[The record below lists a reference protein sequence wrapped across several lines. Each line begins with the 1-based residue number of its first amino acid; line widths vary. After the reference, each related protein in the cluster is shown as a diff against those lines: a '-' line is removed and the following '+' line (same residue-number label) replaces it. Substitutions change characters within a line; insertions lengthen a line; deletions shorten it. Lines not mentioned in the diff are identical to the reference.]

1 MMLCFS
7 GSRLGFDGMLIYDR
21 AGGLGGRGSGF
32 GGDERMQGQQG
43 SHSGHGSFLL
53 LAQDY
58 GYSRNT
64 QLYCRV
70 KDKMFGACYVK

>member
-1 MMLCFS
+1 MGCPFMT
-7 GSRLGFDGMLIYDR
+7 
-21 AGGLGGRGSGF
+21 GLGDWEAEDLALVGMKECK
-32 GGDERMQGQQG
+32 DNKVAILV
-43 SHSGHGSFLL
+43 GSFLL
-53 LAQDY
+53 LAQHY